1 MPMPKDG
8 IQKEMSEA
16 WDIYVKAL
24 EKSLVMIERDIE
36 EAKEMAGVCTNEW
49 CNATENVLYELC
61 NALFSIR
68 EPRWSSK
75 EETNRIKA
83 LKRRLYDIH
92 VNFRGVYKNAA

>member
-1 MPMPKDG
+1 MSMPEDE

-36 EAKEMAGVCTNEW
+36 EAKEMAGVCTNES
-49 CNATENVLYELC
+49 CNATEHILDELG
-61 NALFSIR
+61 NALFSIS

-75 EETNRIKA
+75 EESNRIKA